1 MVIHCLR
8 NVHLIQQ
15 KISLIVIEVK
25 IQKKKAKGMLYMQK
39 KFHAD
44 DDNKRYHKL
53 RGHCH
58 YTGKYRGVAHNTCN
72 LRYKIS
78 KNSCS
83 IS

>member
-1 MVIHCLR
+1 MFTQCSFDSTKNKLDCYRGKDTKEKSKRYVIY
-8 NVHLIQQ
+8 
-15 KISLIVIEVK
+15 
-25 IQKKKAKGMLYMQK
+25 AK